1 MDTVGSP
8 LLVGVL
14 PIMKNPGGGE
24 GEGEG
29 ATQTA
34 FRQWDEGGGGVR
46 QTPLHSILDVF
57 MLVSMLASC

>member
-34 FRQWDEGGGGVR
+34 FRQWDEGGGGS
-46 QTPLHSILDVF
+46 QADPSSLYT
-57 MLVSMLASC
+57 